1 MNEAFDREEMAWLA
15 RDIVEEECLAMQLEG
30 LVGHLEA
37 RQIDMYFDDMRELL
51 DMINHEMKIEVA
63 LHD

>member
-63 LHD
+63 VHD

>member
-15 RDIVEEECLAMQLEG
+15 KDIVEEECLAMQLDG
-30 LVGHLEA
+30 LAGHLEA
-37 RQIDMYFDDMRELL
+37 RQIDIYFDDMQELL

-63 LHD
+63 VND